1 MVCLQ
6 ESPMPEVIIVGGGV
20 IGLSLAWE
28 LSRRGINVEL
38 FDSHEIGRG
47 ASWAGAGLVPPPHRA
62 PDLTDPT
69 CLLRARSAHLYPIW
83 SEQLKDETG
92 IDNGF
97 RVSGGLDIALNPRE
111 EPALQSMTGRWRKQG
126 IRFELVDDIRAAQ
139 LEPLL
144 TKEFTRAYYLPER
157 SQIRNPRHL
166 RALQVAAGH
175 RGVRFYS
182 HSPIR
187 EIIIDNSVV
196 KGVTTDFVNH
206 FSDVVVVTAG
216 ARSGQFMEKIGVQMP
231 TRPIKGQM
239 LLLEPGQKILN
250 HIIEHEKCYLVPRDE
265 GLVLAGATEEL
276 VGFDESLTDDAREL
290 LWNEATSLVPALAQ
304 AKVIKQWCGF
314 RPGSKDSRPYLGEV
328 CGIKGLYVATGHQRA
343 GLSLSP
349 ATAESMADVITG
361 QPPQVNLDGYRIDRE
376 PAASRNDTTRS

>member
-1 MVCLQ
+1 
-6 ESPMPEVIIVGGGV
+6 MPEVIIVGGGV

-28 LSRRGINVEL
+28 LSRRGTSVEL
-38 FDSHEIGRG
+38 FDSQEIGRG

-97 RVSGGLDIALNPRE
+97 RVSGGLDVALHPRE

-126 IRFELVDDIRAAQ
+126 IRFELVDDIRAVQ

-157 SQIRNPRHL
+157 AQIRNPRHL
-166 RALQVAAGH
+166 RALQAAAAN
-175 RGVRFYS
+175 RGVRFHT

-187 EIIIDNSVV
+187 EFIMDNNAV
-196 KGVTTDFVNH
+196 KGVTTDLYNH
-206 FSDVVVVTAG
+206 FSETVVVTAG
-216 ARSGQFMEKIGVQMP
+216 AWSGHFLEKLGVEMP

-239 LLLEPGQKILN
+239 LLLDPGRKTLN

-276 VGFDESLTDDAREL
+276 VGFDESLTDDARTI
-290 LWNEATSLVPALAQ
+290 LWHEATSLVPELAH
-304 AKVIKQWCGF
+304 AKVIRQWCGF

-328 CGIKGLYVATGHQRA
+328 CGVKGLFVATGHQRA

-349 ATAESMADVITG
+349 ATAESLADVITG
-361 QPPQVNLDGYRIDRE
+361 QPPRVNLDGYRIDRE

>member
-1 MVCLQ
+1 
-6 ESPMPEVIIVGGGV
+6 MPEVIIVGGGV

-28 LSRRGINVEL
+28 LSRRGTSVEL
-38 FDSHEIGRG
+38 FDSQEIGRG

-97 RVSGGLDIALNPRE
+97 RVSGGLDVALHPRE

-126 IRFELVDDIRAAQ
+126 IRFELVDDIRAVQ

-157 SQIRNPRHL
+157 AQIRNPRHL
-166 RALQVAAGH
+166 RALQAAAAN
-175 RGVRFYS
+175 RGVRFHT

-187 EIIIDNSVV
+187 EFIMDNNAV
-196 KGVTTDFVNH
+196 KGVTTDLYNH
-206 FSDVVVVTAG
+206 FSEKVVVTAG
-216 ARSGQFMEKIGVQMP
+216 AWSGHFLEKLGVEMP

-239 LLLEPGQKILN
+239 LLLDPGRKTLN

-276 VGFDESLTDDAREL
+276 VGFDESLTDDARTI
-290 LWNEATSLVPALAQ
+290 LWHEATSLVPELAH
-304 AKVIKQWCGF
+304 AKVIRQWCGF

-328 CGIKGLYVATGHQRA
+328 CGVKGLFVATGHQRA

-349 ATAESMADVITG
+349 ATAESLADVITG
-361 QPPQVNLDGYRIDRE
+361 QPPRVNLDGYRIDRE